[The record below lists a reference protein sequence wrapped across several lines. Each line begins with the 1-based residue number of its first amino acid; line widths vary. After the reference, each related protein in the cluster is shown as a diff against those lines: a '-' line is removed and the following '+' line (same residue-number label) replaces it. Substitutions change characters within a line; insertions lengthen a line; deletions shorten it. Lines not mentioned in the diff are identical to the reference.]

1 MFRNYIM
8 DDLVPYR
15 LRSPDADASCR
26 FLRTVA
32 RSVLRQYRNAHS
44 RRLSRL
50 TEEAAQFCIYSCCIV
65 CVIPFLAVR
74 CRQCPLRNDA
84 GIEYWLVSCCCGCFS
99 AFVGPI
105 FGSMLLLAA
114 TAAAVWRGKLFRFK
128 HAVLSLSYKI

>member
-1 MFRNYIM
+1 M

-50 TEEAAQFCIYSCCIV
+50 TEEAAQFCIYHSVSKVSVLIFYLSIFWTYLKLQ
-65 CVIPFLAVR
+65 VISFEV
-74 CRQCPLRNDA
+74 
-84 GIEYWLVSCCCGCFS
+84 
-99 AFVGPI
+99 
-105 FGSMLLLAA
+105 
-114 TAAAVWRGKLFRFK
+114 
-128 HAVLSLSYKI
+128 